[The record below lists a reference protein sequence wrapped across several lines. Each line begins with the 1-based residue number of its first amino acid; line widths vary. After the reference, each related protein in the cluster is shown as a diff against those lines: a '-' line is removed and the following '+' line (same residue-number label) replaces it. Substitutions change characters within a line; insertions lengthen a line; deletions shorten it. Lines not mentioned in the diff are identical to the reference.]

1 MRFAV
6 LTLAAFALA
15 SCAGTPTNDKVAAA
29 VESAGACKAL
39 PEGVTCDCV
48 VSTAQSLVPSM
59 KIERSKDETGSR
71 LGRGTVGQ
79 SDPRV
84 PLAIEAATQ
93 SCAAGK
99 AVG

>member
-15 SCAGTPTNDKVAAA
+15 ACNGTPQADKVAAA
-29 VESAGACKAL
+29 VESAGACVAL

-48 VSTAQSLVPSM
+48 VTTAQSLIPSM
-59 KIERSKDETGSR
+59 KVERSKDETGSR

-84 PLAIEAATQ
+84 PMAIEAATQ